1 MTAWA
6 WFTGRFRT
14 WRIEIEARFSR
25 PGQPHGMKHCR
36 HVVELIMSYLDD
48 TLDPVERRAFEAH
61 IADCRNCWRFLRS
74 YRATIALGQRLR
86 DEDIPSDV
94 RERLESFLRNRL
106 QRPS

>member
-6 WFTGRFRT
+6 WLAGRFRT
-14 WRIEIEARFSR
+14 WLVKIEARFCHPGQR
-25 PGQPHGMKHCR
+25 PGTRHCR
-36 HVVELIMSYLDD
+36 YVVELIMSYLDD
-48 TLDPVERRAFEAH
+48 TLDPVERRTFEAH

-74 YRATIALGQRLR
+74 YRATVALGQQLR

-106 QRPS
+106 QRPP

>member
-1 MTAWA
+1 M
-6 WFTGRFRT
+6 R
-14 WRIEIEARFSR
+14 
-25 PGQPHGMKHCR
+25 HCR

-48 TLDPVERRAFEAH
+48 TLDPAERLAFEAH
-61 IADCRNCWRFLRS
+61 IADCRNCWRFLSS
-74 YRATIALGQRLR
+74 YRATITLGHRLR

>member
-1 MTAWA
+1 MTSWA
-6 WFTGRFRT
+6 SLIGRVRT
-14 WRIEIEARFSR
+14 WLFKIEARVCHTRQSPR
-25 PGQPHGMKHCR
+25 MRHCQ

-48 TLDPVERRAFEAH
+48 TLNPAERWAFETH

-74 YRATIALGQRLR
+74 YRETIALGRQLR

-94 RERLESFLRNRL
+94 RERLETFLHNHL

>member
-1 MTAWA
+1 M
-6 WFTGRFRT
+6 R
-14 WRIEIEARFSR
+14 
-25 PGQPHGMKHCR
+25 HCQ

-48 TLDPVERRAFEAH
+48 TLNPAERWAFETH

-74 YRATIALGQRLR
+74 YRATIALGRQLR

-94 RERLESFLRNRL
+94 RERLETFLHNCL